1 MVRVKRIDLSMKYEQ
16 QYKTIKELIDH
27 NGNKKRAALKLG
39 ISIRQLN
46 RRIKQ
51 YQEKGKAAF
60 VHGNADRKPVNC
72 LSTEISNQIVTL
84 YRTKYQDCNLK
95 HFTELLEHFENIKV
109 SYSTVYNLLKKQDI
123 LSPKPWRKT
132 RRALAKKKWHQ
143 DHPKQGKQ
151 DIDTAISHQLASE
164 DAHPR
169 HERCKYFGE
178 EIQMDAS
185 VLVWFGEN
193 KAYLHL
199 AIDNATGNIVGAY
212 FDWQETLNGYY
223 HAFKQILENYGI
235 PLCFKTDNRTVF
247 NYETAKTK
255 AAHKD
260 VLTQFGYACKT
271 LGVDLKTT
279 SVSQA
284 KGMVE
289 RANQTVQGRLKPEL
303 RLAGINTIEKAN
315 EYLLDVF
322 IPAFNQK
329 FGQKIRSAYS
339 VFETAPDA
347 RKINYTLAVLTS
359 RVFDSG
365 SAISFKNKHYQ
376 ATDEYGKLICFMKG
390 TKCLVIE
397 AFDGQLLVTADEHVY
412 LLKEIPK
419 NAVTSPAVDPEPK
432 KKRTKKKYIPPMTH
446 PWKHE
451 SFVRQQR
458 RAHKH
463 HQYT

>member
-1 MVRVKRIDLSMKYEQ
+1 
-16 QYKTIKELIDH
+16 
-27 NGNKKRAALKLG
+27 
-39 ISIRQLN
+39 
-46 RRIKQ
+46 
-51 YQEKGKAAF
+51 
-60 VHGNADRKPVNC
+60 
-72 LSTEISNQIVTL
+72 
-84 YRTKYQDCNLK
+84 
-95 HFTELLEHFENIKV
+95 
-109 SYSTVYNLLKKQDI
+109 
-123 LSPKPWRKT
+123 
-132 RRALAKKKWHQ
+132 
-143 DHPKQGKQ
+143 
-151 DIDTAISHQLASE
+151 
-164 DAHPR
+164 
-169 HERCKYFGE
+169 
-178 EIQMDAS
+178 
-185 VLVWFGEN
+185 
-193 KAYLHL
+193 
-199 AIDNATGNIVGAY
+199 
-212 FDWQETLNGYY
+212 
-223 HAFKQILENYGI
+223 
-235 PLCFKTDNRTVF
+235 
-247 NYETAKTK
+247 
-255 AAHKD
+255 
-260 VLTQFGYACKT
+260 
-271 LGVDLKTT
+271 
-279 SVSQA
+279 
-284 KGMVE
+284 MVE